1 MIYLPSSTIF
11 RLSEWPKAGASHY
24 HFFSRDKYRYDATP
38 LIDFLSQ
45 KIFDLGRAFVY
56 RSTFTIVNAS
66 STISGLSYGYNDSPS
81 ERMMRLHPLI
91 LTFAF
96 TSRNRY
102 GSRTREPKYSIRPMS
117 NVTLWGDTLRTSCD
131 YMTITVPKRVLR
143 EMGISTFNTREL
155 AWVYMLV
162 GAFTK
167 GFVNRCKYFLSYEQ
181 SSDSG
186 SFRDT
191 SAPKDAIHYAPLPL
205 LFKHYE
211 YPDWIYSALAWE
223 QMVNVL
229 HPKAVTEEFAS
240 FYFTHLFKFWG
251 KYHCKNVLAI
261 ETRLRNIVIND
272 AASVVAGN
280 APPAY
285 FNNLIDN
292 RPMPDI
298 MQNPTLYANK
308 LLERLS

>member
-24 HFFSRDKYRYDATP
+24 HYFSRDKYRYDATP

-56 RSTFTIVNAS
+56 RSTFTIVNATS
-66 STISGLSYGYNDSPS
+66 PISGLSHGYNDSPS
-81 ERMMRLHPLI
+81 ERMLRLHPLV

-102 GSRTREPKYSIRPMS
+102 GTRTHEPKYTIKPMPH
-117 NVTLWGDTLRTSCD
+117 VVLWGDTLRTSCD
-131 YMTITVPKRVLR
+131 YMTISIPKSVLR
-143 EMGISTFNTREL
+143 RMGLTTFNTREL

-167 GFVNRCKYFLSYEQ
+167 GFVNRCKYFLSHEQ
-181 SSDSG
+181 NPNSDQ
-186 SFRDT
+186 FRDT
-191 SAPKDAIHYAPLPL
+191 SAPKDAIRYAPLPL
-205 LFKHYE
+205 LFKHHE
-211 YPDWIYSALAWE
+211 YPDWIYSTLAWE
-223 QMVNVL
+223 QMANVL
-229 HPKAVTEEFAS
+229 HPKAVTREFAS
-240 FYFTHLFKFWG
+240 FYFTNLNQFWG
-251 KYHCKNVLAI
+251 RYRCKNVIAI
-261 ETRLRNIVIND
+261 ETKLRNIVIED
-272 AASVVAGN
+272 AQAIASGS

-285 FNNLIDN
+285 FNVLIDN
-292 RPMPDI
+292 RQMPDVVK
-298 MQNPTLYANK
+298 NPTLYANK